1 MTRRPSADSIVT
13 LLLLLVFASRGE
25 AQINLVPGAR
35 VDVQEAPDFVALGN
49 LDSDGAQE
57 AVLLSPA
64 SGVLS
69 VFDADPNGTLRRTIS
84 RTIGRKLSGVQVRDF
99 DGDGLH
105 DVLLADAT
113 GGAQPGSLLLLR
125 GAGNGTLSPP
135 ESFPLPISALRS
147 FATGN
152 IDAIDGPD
160 AVLATGT
167 RDEVAILLNDGSA
180 TAFNALP
187 LYELPNNPRRVR
199 VARIDQSGRD
209 SILVLNTNV
218 SRNEEIAVLRLDD
231 GAVVQPIAPIRIPGS
246 APLDFLTG
254 DFNRDGANDIVV
266 VHSQVEEAFFI
277 TTMLNQTV
285 SSPTGSEPT
294 GRFTVLPALGF
305 DCPATPAGD
314 LTRCVPE
321 SLAAGDF
328 DRDGFTDVAVA
339 FSRPGEILYLNGI
352 GGGEFGLAGRLRSE
366 ESVEPVTVAAGD
378 MVGNFAAD
386 LFVGDVGNDT
396 VLLLRSNVPTPQED
410 GEDCQRGN
418 ECASQVCLDGV
429 CCRFL
434 TCPSGQRCDVPGSEG
449 SCAPLAP
456 LGRACD
462 GGETC
467 GSGFCVDGVCCAN
480 PRCPEGQTCALPGA
494 AGVCRA
500 APPTATASPTRTAT
514 ALPSASPTPQ
524 PNGRPCSAPSQCQ
537 STLCEDGFCCSEICP
552 DGRYCNISGSFG
564 TCAPRK
570 FIGQTCFADTDCLTL
585 ACTEGLC
592 AAAASPTP
600 QATATPTRTP
610 IPAGAPCAPGEADN
624 CVNGFCTDGVCCSEA
639 NCAPAERCDISGA
652 AGDCRNQLPP
662 GSPCGR
668 DTDCRAGGRCEFS
681 SAAGGTICVASDP
694 GPLECFGDCNNDLAV
709 TVDEILVMIEIAL
722 GTQPL
727 DNCTRGDI
735 TGDGTISVDELLVAL
750 GLALTGCPDIM
761 LPTPTAPAAPSRTP
775 TPAATLDVAT
785 ATPSASVTPT
795 ASATPD
801 VPTAT
806 ATPVVVPTI
815 PGLDLS
821 GFDEFRFARSAEPG
835 DCPPLDTT
843 FAATIVR
850 AGSVHVL
857 DLDVLRAGDPES
869 GECLPDL
876 AGTGECAVVR
886 PVSPVPTILTP
897 GEVSRLGTVFGD
909 IGFSQEA
916 DGSCQPEAPACA
928 RSSYEWDGLKS
939 VDDPCGDTNR
949 LPGAR
954 AAAILAFLD
963 DLRLARETFA
973 GVPVR

>member
-1 MTRRPSADSIVT
+1 LTRRPSADAIVCFSLF
-13 LLLLLVFASRGE
+13 LLCAARSD
-25 AQINLVPGAR
+25 AQVNLVPGGR
-35 VDVQEAPDFVALGN
+35 IDVQEAPDFVALGN
-49 LDSDGAQE
+49 LDGDGAQE

-64 SGVLS
+64 SSVLS
-69 VFDADPNGTLRRTIS
+69 VFNADPAGALQRTIS
-84 RTIGRKLSGVQVRDF
+84 RSIGRRLSGVQVRDF

-125 GAGNGTLSPP
+125 GAGNGTLGPP
-135 ESFPLPISALRS
+135 EPFPLPISALRT

-152 IDAIDGPD
+152 IDGINGPD

-167 RDEVAILLNDGSA
+167 RDEVAILLNDGTA
-180 TAFNALP
+180 TAFTALP
-187 LYELPNNPRRVR
+187 LYELRNDPRRVR

-209 SILVLNTNV
+209 SILVLNTNL
-218 SRNEEIAVLRLDD
+218 SRTEEIAILRLDD

-246 APLDFLTG
+246 EPLDFLTG

-266 VHSQVEEAFFI
+266 VHSQVDETFFI

-285 SSPTGSEPT
+285 TSPTGSEPT

-305 DCPATPAGD
+305 DCPATPAGE
-314 LTRCVPE
+314 LTRCVPA

-339 FSRPGEILYLNGI
+339 FSRPGEILFLNGI
-352 GGGEFGLAGRLRSE
+352 GGGEFGLAGRFRSND
-366 ESVEPVTVAAGD
+366 SVEPVTIAAGD
-378 MVGNFAAD
+378 MSGNFAAD

-449 SCAPLAP
+449 NCAPLAP
-456 LGRACD
+456 IGSACD

-480 PRCPEGQTCALPGA
+480 PLCPDGQTCALPGS

-500 APPTATASPTRTAT
+500 APPTATPSPTRTAT
-514 ALPSASPTPQ
+514 PLPSVSPTPQ
-524 PNGRPCSAPSQCQ
+524 PIGRPCTGASQCQ
-537 STLCEDGFCCSEICP
+537 STLCEDGFCCSEVCP

-570 FIGQTCFADTDCLTL
+570 FIGQACSADTDCLTL
-585 ACTEGLC
+585 TCAEGLC

-600 QATATPTRTP
+600 QATATPTQTP
-610 IPAGAPCAPGEADN
+610 IPAGAPCTASDADN
-624 CVNGFCTDGVCCSEA
+624 CANGFCTDGVCCSEA
-639 NCAPAERCDISGA
+639 RCAPGERCDISA
-652 AGDCRNQLPP
+652 DAGDCRNQLPP
-662 GSPCGR
+662 GSPCSK

-681 SAAGGTICVASDP
+681 SAAGGLICTASDP
-694 GPLECFGDCNNDLAV
+694 GPVDCFGDCNDDLAV

-727 DNCTRGDI
+727 DNCARGDI
-735 TGDGTISVDELLVAL
+735 GGDGMISVDELLVAVA
-750 GLALTGCPDIM
+750 LALTGCPDIT
-761 LPTPTAPAAPSRTP
+761 LPTPTLPPPPPATP
-775 TPAATLDVAT
+775 TPSATVDAAT
-785 ATPSASVTPT
+785 ATPAASSTPT
-795 ASATPD
+795 PSPTPD

-806 ATPVVVPTI
+806 VTPTAAPTS

-821 GFDEFRFARSAEPG
+821 AFDEFRFARSAEPG
-835 DCPPLDTT
+835 DCPPLGAT

-857 DLDVLRAGDPES
+857 DLDVLRTGDPES

-876 AGTGECAVVR
+876 AGVGECAVVR
-886 PVSPVPTILTP
+886 PVSPVPTILTVA
-897 GEVSRLGTVFGD
+897 EVNRLGTVFGAV
-909 IGFSQEA
+909 GFSQGVDE
-916 DGSCQPEAPACA
+916 SCQPESPVCA
-928 RSSYEWDGLKS
+928 RSSYDWDGLKAT
-939 VDDPCGDTNR
+939 DDPCGDTNR
-949 LPGAR
+949 LANAK

-963 DLRLARETFA
+963 DLRSAREAVA
-973 GVPVR
+973 GAPAR